1 MRERYRTVST
11 PLYTLKAEFF
21 KTLGHPA
28 RIRVL
33 ELLADGD
40 RSVGDLMIDVG
51 LEPSNMSQQLSV
63 LRRAGIVN
71 ARKQG
76 NAVIYSL
83 ASANLAEFI
92 AVAHEVL
99 SGLLAGQ
106 VGLLKDL
113 QASSRVASRAARP

>member
-1 MRERYRTVST
+1 VSP
-11 PLYTLKAEFF
+11 PLYTFKAEFF
-21 KTLGHPA
+21 TTLGHPA

-33 ELLADGD
+33 ELLADGG

-76 NAVIYSL
+76 NAVSYSL

-92 AVAHEVL
+92 AFAHEVL